1 MANIT
6 TDNINT
12 IAQLAASIND
22 GDYILIYKAGAQ
34 AFSKIEKS
42 VFVQAF
48 GAGGI
53 NVDDIVNN
61 CTDGG
66 VDKALSAEMGKVL
79 KDNLTIV
86 QSNVQLLL
94 DTLSNLAFTNV
105 PKPTLT
111 PIDWS
116 ATPYISVSPSSLS
129 FSAVAGGTS
138 SATFT
143 VNGSNLTGSLSVAVS
158 GSNASLFTVNKST
171 ITANEA
177 ASGVTIT
184 VTYQPGARG
193 THSAMITISGGGA
206 SQKTISLNGT
216 AASQDVTTYNVIPN
230 LIHLNMNPNGGTVE
244 SGGTF
249 SGVISVEDSTLY
261 DLPTSIQVSGTHG
274 TISYN
279 STTGAFSIPNITSNI
294 EITASAADKPVATP
308 TLTATPS
315 TININGTVDEQTSA
329 TFFVQGTN
337 LTDKVSI
344 AFVVPSGTVGWM
356 YTQSI
361 PIANA
366 TRGHTCTLYWTPESE
381 VTNAIGKITISSDG
395 ATSKEITVNAT
406 ATAQDQPSLLNVVRG
421 WALSEDKAVMTTK
434 INNGEAVSGE
444 TYKWTFPR
452 KLFAA
457 NGTTQLDGSGIENNT
472 SYTLPVVN
480 VCYTGFIKIPASATS
495 YLLYVHGIRKP
506 YSASSV
512 TTLMFTSIV
521 FYKLENGVFTPI
533 YAKGTQIVD
542 ARHSGEMRLFNIG
555 SDSGFANV
563 KTAIASGNAYVRMS
577 FEMSDANTIVENKTI
592 TKISGD
598 PSNAPSTITC
608 GLYACNSTGGNLE
621 SIWDA
626 SNGYTVVDNPFR
638 YDKDDL
644 LTEQDT
650 GTYTD

>member
-34 AFSKIEKS
+34 TFSKIEKS
-42 VFVQAF
+42 VFIQAF

-66 VDKALSAEMGKVL
+66 VDKALSAEMGKAL

-94 DTLSNLAFTNV
+94 DTLANLAFINV

-111 PIDWS
+111 PIDWN

-158 GSNASLFTVNKST
+158 GSNASLFAVNKST

-177 ASGVTIT
+177 ANGATVT

-193 THSAMITISGGGA
+193 THSATITISGGGA
-206 SQKTISLNGT
+206 SQKTVSLNGT
-216 AASQDVTTYNVIPN
+216 ATSQDVTTYNVIPN
-230 LIHLNMNPNGGTVE
+230 LMHLNMQPNGGTVE

-249 SGVISVEDSTLY
+249 SGVLSVEDSALY
-261 DLPTSIQVSGTHG
+261 DLPTSIQASGTHG
-274 TISYN
+274 TVSYN
-279 STTGAFSIPNITSNI
+279 SDTGAFSIQNITSNVI
-294 EITASAADKPVATP
+294 VSAFAENKEQEEP
-308 TLTATPS
+308 T
-315 TININGTVDEQTSA
+315 
-329 TFFVQGTN
+329 
-337 LTDKVSI
+337 
-344 AFVVPSGTVGWM
+344 
-356 YTQSI
+356 
-361 PIANA
+361 
-366 TRGHTCTLYWTPESE
+366 TL
-381 VTNAIGKITISSDG
+381 K
-395 ATSKEITVNAT
+395 
-406 ATAQDQPSLLNVVRG
+406 VVRG
-421 WALSEDKAVMTTK
+421 WVLSEDKAVMSSK
-434 INNGEAVSGE
+434 ISAGTAASGE
-444 TYKWTFPR
+444 TFKWIFPR
-452 KLFAA
+452 KMFAS
-457 NGTTQLDGSGIENNT
+457 NGTTQLNGSGGNANS
-472 SYTLPVVN
+472 SYLLPVTN
-480 VCYTGFIKIPASATS
+480 ICYTGFVKIPATSAS

-506 YSASSV
+506 YMGSSV
-512 TTLMFTSIV
+512 TAAMFPSLV
-521 FYKLENGVFTPI
+521 FYKLENGAYVPI
-533 YAKGTQIVD
+533 YAKGTQTLD
-542 ARHSGEMRLFNIG
+542 TNHCGEIRLFNIN
-555 SDSGFANV
+555 DSAFSEV
-563 KTAIASGNAYVRMS
+563 KTAITNGVAYVRMT
-577 FEMSDANTIVENKTI
+577 FEMSDADTIVAGKNIEKRAQ
-592 TKISGD
+592 D
-598 PSNAPSTITC
+598 PSGAPSTITC
-608 GLYACNSTGGNLE
+608 GLYACNSTGGDLA
-621 SIWDA
+621 SIWNA
-626 SNGYTVVDNPFR
+626 SDGYTVVDNPFR